1 MVAFISSDLE
11 RGCIHFETYGHFENF
26 RVRIFI
32 FICRIVNN
40 NYINYIN
47 CTSLT
52 MTVVCLQKT
61 RDTYLLISDIDL
73 GMYVLSGAIFLFSF
87 LGEGGLI

>member
-1 MVAFISSDLE
+1 VCKTGARFNCALDTFSFYLDKTS
-11 RGCIHFETYGHFENF
+11 T
-26 RVRIFI
+26 IFTHSI
-32 FICRIVNN
+32 FP
-40 NYINYIN
+40 IN